1 MKKLVS
7 ILSILV
13 ILFSLGGCSMGGKTV
28 SISALSNLAFAIKS
42 NGTVVSYG
50 LDEDDTSTADWK
62 DIKKV
67 AVGLNDVTYEGS
79 VAAALTNDGK
89 VLVNYYDF
97 SAKSG
102 VFENTYDAET
112 SGYYEKILECEN
124 VVDIAT
130 DGKYVYALK
139 DNGEI
144 IVDGISYLGKYYL
157 LPEYDFSAFK
167 DVKSISAGA
176 SYLIGLKNDGT
187 VVSVGDAILGATN
200 VSDLRDIAAIT
211 TKDDYTIGL
220 KTDGTVVATK
230 CTVKDD
236 DPDYIKLEKQNS
248 YNQYGELDFED
259 WTDIKEISSSGN
271 HTVGLKS
278 DGTVVAVGKNNSGQ
292 CDVGEWTDIV
302 DIEACSGFTLG
313 LKADGTI
320 VATKDTA
327 FNFEQN

>member
-13 ILFSLGGCSMGGKTV
+13 ILFSLGSCSIEGKTV
-28 SISALSNLAFAIKS
+28 SISASNYLAFALKS
-42 NGTVVSYG
+42 NGTVVPYG
-50 LDEDDTSTADWK
+50 LDEDDTSTKDWK
-62 DIKKV
+62 DVKKV
-67 AVGLNDVTYEGS
+67 VVGFNDLTYEVS

-124 VVDIAT
+124 VVDITT
-130 DGKYVYALK
+130 DGKFVYALK

-144 IVDGISYLGKYYL
+144 VFDGISYLNEYYS
-157 LPEYDFSAFK
+157 LPEFNFSAFK
-167 DVKSISAGA
+167 DVKSISA
-176 SYLIGLKNDGT
+176 STTFVVGLKNDGT
-187 VVSVGDAILGATN
+187 AVSIGGTALGAN
-200 VSDLRDIAAIT
+200 VADFKDITAIT
-211 TKDDYTIGL
+211 TKDNYTIGI

-230 CTVKDD
+230 CIINDD
-236 DPDYIKLEKQNS
+236 EPDYIKLEKLNS
-248 YNQYGELDFED
+248 YNKYGELDFED
-259 WTDIKEISSSGN
+259 WTDIKEIASGGS

-278 DGTVVAVGKNNSGQ
+278 DGTVVAVGNNNSGQ

-320 VATKDTA
+320 VATKDST
-327 FNFEQN
+327 FSFEQN

>member
-13 ILFSLGGCSMGGKTV
+13 ILFSLGSCSIEGKTV
-28 SISALSNLAFAIKS
+28 SISASNYLAFALKS
-42 NGTVVSYG
+42 NGTVVPYG
-50 LDEDDTSTADWK
+50 LDEDDTSTKDWK
-62 DIKKV
+62 DVKKV
-67 AVGLNDVTYEGS
+67 VVGFNDLTYEVS

-97 SAKSG
+97 SDISG
-102 VFENTYDAET
+102 VVKNTYSAIK

-124 VVDIAT
+124 VVDITT
-130 DGKYVYALK
+130 DGKFVYALK

-144 IVDGISYLGKYYL
+144 VFDGISYLNEYYS
-157 LPEYDFSAFK
+157 LPEFNFSAFK
-167 DVKSISAGA
+167 DVKSISA
-176 SYLIGLKNDGT
+176 STTFVVGLKNDGT
-187 VVSVGDAILGATN
+187 AVSIGGTTLGAN
-200 VSDLRDIAAIT
+200 VSDFKDITAIT
-211 TKDDYTIGL
+211 TKDNYTIGI

-230 CTVKDD
+230 CIINDD
-236 DPDYIKLEKQNS
+236 EPDYIKLEKLNS
-248 YNQYGELDFED
+248 YNKYGELDFED
-259 WTDIKEISSSGN
+259 WTDIKEIASGGS

-278 DGTVVAVGKNNSGQ
+278 DGTVVAVGNNNSGQ

-320 VATKDTA
+320 VATKDST
-327 FNFEQN
+327 FSFEQN

>member
-13 ILFSLGGCSMGGKTV
+13 ILFSLGSCSIEGKTV
-28 SISALSNLAFAIKS
+28 SISASNYLAFALKS
-42 NGTVVSYG
+42 NGTVVPYG
-50 LDEDDTSTADWK
+50 LDEDDTSTKDWK
-62 DIKKV
+62 DVKKV
-67 AVGLNDVTYEGS
+67 VVGFNDLTYEVS

-97 SAKSG
+97 SDISG
-102 VFENTYDAET
+102 VVKNTYSAIK

-124 VVDIAT
+124 VVDITT
-130 DGKYVYALK
+130 DGKFVYALK

-144 IVDGISYLGKYYL
+144 VFDGISYLNEYYS
-157 LPEYDFSAFK
+157 LPEFNFSAFK
-167 DVKSISAGA
+167 DVKSISA
-176 SYLIGLKNDGT
+176 STTFVVGLKNDGT
-187 VVSVGDAILGATN
+187 AVSIGGTTLGAN
-200 VSDLRDIAAIT
+200 VSDFKDITAIT
-211 TKDDYTIGL
+211 TKDNYTIGI

-230 CTVKDD
+230 CIINDD
-236 DPDYIKLEKQNS
+236 EPDYIKLEKLNS
-248 YNQYGELDFED
+248 YNKYGELDFED
-259 WTDIKEISSSGN
+259 WTDIKEIASGGS

-278 DGTVVAVGKNNSGQ
+278 DGTVVAVGNNNSGQ